1 MIGVC
6 LLILGAGERPRWKE
20 AVTVLPVAALNG
32 ASLLTGQESRES
44 MHECVGHVS
53 REFLTID
60 GNPGSTHQ
68 LRLVVY
74 LDIYRVLYIP
84 GGARFLPSTV
94 WVHEITTSWGL
105 PKIGNS

>member
-53 REFLTID
+53 HEFLTID

-74 LDIYRVLYIP
+74 LDIYRVLMGFIHP
-84 GGARFLPSTV
+84 G
-94 WVHEITTSWGL
+94 WC
-105 PKIGNS
+105 KISSINSMGT